1 MSLCLPLGG
10 RARGSSRGWGGR
22 PPLTGRAGDP
32 ELPRRAYLFRAQS
45 LRAEPQGPASATIH
59 SGRTLVGSRDPPAT
73 ALVSLK
79 PFGRGALKRSVS
91 LRLALSHRLHLLI
104 LCARLSLPLSASDA
118 RSPSLQLWA
127 RFPSLCIHHA
137 GGPAAFLTVHRLD
150 CACQVG
156 RCPPGSW
163 GCR

>member
-1 MSLCLPLGG
+1 M
-10 RARGSSRGWGGR
+10 GSQD
-22 PPLTGRAGDP
+22 L
-32 ELPRRAYLFRAQS
+32 
-45 LRAEPQGPASATIH
+45 
-59 SGRTLVGSRDPPAT
+59 PAT

-104 LCARLSLPLSASDA
+104 LCARLSLPLSVFDA
-118 RSPSLQLWA
+118 RSPSLQLWT
-127 RFPSLCIHHA
+127 RSLSLCIHHA

-163 GCR
+163 GCRLGGQPSWEPTGATTGQAGAMSRHDLGHLARPGDRRRNELQDRVARFSK